1 MGARQTCRPVRH
13 AGRPRAPLNQRRV
26 TRTGIALGSNIGDRG
41 ALLAEARQR
50 ILALDGISGP
60 VLSSALYETD
70 PVDSAPDSP
79 RFINAVIELS
89 TTLAPPQL
97 LHSLQTIEIDLGR
110 PKVRPKNAPRTL
122 DLDVLYYGS
131 AVSQDPLLTLP
142 HPRLHL
148 RRFVLH
154 PLHDIR
160 PDLVPPGFKASV
172 AELLRSL
179 DDPAGVAMSPE
190 QW

>member
-1 MGARQTCRPVRH
+1 
-13 AGRPRAPLNQRRV
+13 V

-41 ALLAEARQR
+41 ALLVDARRR
-50 ILALDGISGP
+50 ILSLDGISGP
-60 VLSSALYETD
+60 VLSSHLYETD

-79 RFINAVIELS
+79 RFINAAIELS
-89 TTLAPPQL
+89 TSLTPHQL
-97 LHSLQTIEIDLGR
+97 LRALQTIEGDLGR

-131 AVSQDPLLTLP
+131 TLSSDPLLTLP

-148 RRFVLH
+148 RRFVLQ

-160 PDLVPPGFKASV
+160 PNLVPPGLSSTV
-172 AELLRSL
+172 AELLSTL
-179 DDPAGVAMSPE
+179 ADPAGVAISPE

>member
-1 MGARQTCRPVRH
+1 MGARKTRRPVRH
-13 AGRPRAPLNQRRV
+13 AGRPRSPLSQRRV
-26 TRTGIALGSNIGDRG
+26 IRTGIALGSNVGDRG

-50 ILALDGISGP
+50 ILALDGIFGP
-60 VLSSALYETD
+60 VLSSPLYETD

-89 TTLAPPQL
+89 TTLEPQQL
-97 LHSLQTIEIDLGR
+97 LHSLQTIECDLGR
-110 PKVRPKNAPRTL
+110 PRVRPKNTPRTL
-122 DLDVLYYGS
+122 DLDVLYYGN
-131 AVSQDPLLTLP
+131 AKSQDPVLTLP

-160 PDLVPPGFKASV
+160 PDLVPPGFNASV
-172 AELLRSL
+172 AELLQSL
-179 DDPAGVAMSPE
+179 NDLAGVAMSPE